1 MNDMLAVIVPSLG
14 WALLDF
20 VWQGVLIGCLA
31 AISLGLLRRARP
43 QLRYAVGCAALLLCA
58 ALPLAGT
65 VQRVLDAQ
73 AVTTMLPL
81 GAIGTPAMPGDVP
94 VLAAQV
100 ATWEPLL
107 QQRLPL
113 LMFFWSCGA
122 GLLALRLM
130 LGLAWVRRRSQ
141 PGRYVHNAAWQAR
154 VDRLALRFGV
164 ARKVALGLVDD
175 LPGPVTAGW
184 WRPVILVPAALVTGM
199 PPDLLE
205 ALLAHEMAHIK
216 RLDYLVNLIQSAI
229 EIVLFYHPAVWWL
242 SHRVRIEREQIAD
255 EIAASMLGEPRRLA
269 LALSELD
276 QFQFSIPQLAHGAHG
291 GNLMSRIKRLVRPD
305 TEPLN
310 WKMALPIL
318 GLSAACAAFYANAQT
333 APLPPA
339 KAARA
344 ASVPALLPA
353 LPAPPA
359 PPAVP
364 AIPATRAALAAPALP
379 AAPAAPA
386 ARMDMPAP
394 PAPPLPPA
402 PPPPPRLP
410 VSITKGAGEM
420 SYALVQGPER
430 KGMLSGDS
438 RDVDDIATA
447 KQTVLGDF
455 LWFRQGGKAYMVQ
468 DPALIAKVSDAYAPL
483 KRLGAR
489 MEVHGKEME
498 KHGKVVEQLGREMER
513 TVGTSRPEH
522 EETRRIAGLI
532 AALAPQQARLQ
543 REIVQLERQIDDAGG
558 ATRAQLSAKRDQ
570 LNVKLSDIERQLD
583 VQHAQLER
591 QHGKIEQARA
601 PVDALGE
608 QMKEAGKPMD
618 ALGQKMNVL
627 GREMDQQGKAAE
639 RVMREVL
646 RDAVARGLARP
657 VPGLL

>member
-20 VWQGVLIGCLA
+20 VWQGALIGCLA
-31 AISLGLLRRARP
+31 AMVLGLLRAARP

-73 AVTTMLPL
+73 ALTTMLPL
-81 GAIGTPAMPGDVP
+81 AAAGMPEIPGGAPI
-94 VLAAQV
+94 LAAQV
-100 ATWEPLL
+100 ATWEPVL

-141 PGRYVHNAAWQAR
+141 PGRFAHNAAWQAR

-164 ARKVALGLVDD
+164 ARQVALGLVDD
-175 LPGPVTAGW
+175 LPSPVTAGW
-184 WRPVILVPAALVTGM
+184 WRPVILVPASLVSGM

-216 RLDYLVNLIQSAI
+216 RFDYLVNLIQSAI

-255 EIAASMLGEPRRLA
+255 DLAASMLGEPRRLA

-276 QFQFSIPQLAHGAHG
+276 RFQFSTPQLAHGAHG

-333 APLPPA
+333 APLPLA
-339 KAARA
+339 KTARIDSA
-344 ASVPALLPA
+344 QAIPPVPPV
-353 LPAPPA
+353 PPA
-359 PPAVP
+359 PPA
-364 AIPATRAALAAPALP
+364 
-379 AAPAAPA
+379 APAAS
-386 ARMDMPAP
+386 MDMPVP
-394 PAPPLPPA
+394 PVPPMPPM
-402 PPPPPRLP
+402 PPRPP
-410 VSITKGAGEM
+410 VTITKGAGEM
-420 SYALVQGPER
+420 SYALVQGAER

-438 RDVDDIATA
+438 RDVDDIDAA
-447 KQTVLGDF
+447 KHTVKGDF
-455 LWFRQGGKAYMVQ
+455 LWFRQGGKAYVVQ
-468 DPALIAKVSDAYAPL
+468 DPALIARVTDAYAPL
-483 KRLGAR
+483 KRLGER
-489 MEVHGKEME
+489 MDVHGKEME
-498 KHGKVVEQLGREMER
+498 KHGKVVEQLGRDMER
-513 TVGTSRPEH
+513 TVGANRPDDA
-522 EETRRIAGLI
+522 ETQRITGLI
-532 AALAPQQARLQ
+532 VALASQQGRLQ
-543 REIVQLERQIDDAGG
+543 RDIVLLERRIDDASG
-558 ATRAQLSAKRDQ
+558 AARTQLSGKRDQ
-570 LNVKLSDIERQLD
+570 LNVKLGDIERQLD
-583 VQHAQLER
+583 QQHAQLER
-591 QHGKIEQARA
+591 QHAKMEVARA
-601 PVDALGE
+601 PMDAIGR

-618 ALGQKMNVL
+618 ALGKQMNVL
-627 GREMDQQGKAAE
+627 GREMDQQAKAAE

-657 VPGLL
+657 LPGNRAG

>member
-1 MNDMLAVIVPSLG
+1 MLAVIVPSLG

-20 VWQGVLIGCLA
+20 VWQGVLVGCLA
-31 AISLGLLRRARP
+31 ALVMGLLRGARP
-43 QLRYAVGCAALLLCA
+43 QLRYAAGCGALLLCA

-73 AVTTMLPL
+73 AAATTMLPL
-81 GAIGTPAMPGDVP
+81 AAIGMPAGAAGAPM
-94 VLAAQV
+94 LAAQL
-100 ATWEPLL
+100 ASWEPLL

-141 PGRYVHNAAWQAR
+141 PGRYLHDAAWQAR

-164 ARKVALGLVDD
+164 ARQVALGLVHD
-175 LPGPVTAGW
+175 LPSPVTAGW
-184 WRPVILVPAALVTGM
+184 WRPVILVPASLVTGM

-216 RLDYLVNLIQSAI
+216 RFDYLVNLIQSAI

-255 EIAASMLGEPRRLA
+255 DLAASMLGEPRRLA

-276 QFQFSIPQLAHGAHG
+276 QFQFSTPQLAHGAHG

-318 GLSAACAAFYANAQT
+318 GLSAACAAFYANAQSV
-333 APLPPA
+333 PLPAA
-339 KAARA
+339 KTARA
-344 ASVPALLPA
+344 VSAPPVP
-353 LPAPPA
+353 PAPPA
-359 PPAVP
+359 PPAAGAMP
-364 AIPATRAALAAPALP
+364 AAPMTVAALAPVAPVP
-379 AAPAAPA
+379 
-386 ARMDMPAP
+386 PAP
-394 PAPPLPPA
+394 PAPPRPA
-402 PPPPPRLP
+402 

-438 RDVDDIATA
+438 RDIDDIAA
-447 KQTVLGDF
+447 ARHAVAGDF
-455 LWFRQGGKAYMVQ
+455 LWFRQGGTAYVVQ
-468 DPALIAKVSDAYAPL
+468 DPALVAKASEAYAPL
-483 KRLGAR
+483 KRLGER

-513 TVGTSRPEH
+513 KAGASQPEH
-522 EETRRIAGLI
+522 AETQRIAGLV
-532 AALAPQQARLQ
+532 AALSAQQARLQ
-543 REIVQLERQIDDAGG
+543 REIVQLERRIDDAGG
-558 ATRAQLSAKRDQ
+558 AARAQLSGQRDQ
-570 LNVKLSDIERQLD
+570 LNVKLGDIERQLD

-591 QHGKIEQARA
+591 QHGRIEQARA
-601 PVDALGE
+601 PLDAIGE
-608 QMKEAGKPMD
+608 RMKEAGKPMD
-618 ALGQKMNVL
+618 ALGKQMNVL
-627 GREMDQQGKAAE
+627 GREMDQHSKVAE

-657 VPGLL
+657 VPGQRAP

>member
-20 VWQGVLIGCLA
+20 VWQGLLIGCLA
-31 AISLGLLRRARP
+31 AIVLGLLRGARP
-43 QLRYAVGCAALLLCA
+43 QLRYGVGCAALLLCA

-73 AVTTMLPL
+73 AFTTMLPL
-81 GAIGTPAMPGDVP
+81 AAGAMPQLAGGAP
-94 VLAAQV
+94 VLAVQV
-100 ATWEPLL
+100 ASWEPALR
-107 QQRLPL
+107 QRLPL

-122 GLLALRLM
+122 GLLALRLL

-141 PGRYVHNAAWQAR
+141 RGQYTHDAAWQAR
-154 VDRLALRFGV
+154 VDRLALRFGL
-164 ARKVALGLVDD
+164 ARQVALGLVDD

-199 PPDLLE
+199 PPELLE
-205 ALLAHEMAHIK
+205 ALLAHEMAHI
-216 RLDYLVNLIQSAI
+216 RRCDYLVNLMQSAI

-255 EIAASMLGEPRRLA
+255 DLAASMLGEPRRLA

-276 QFQFSIPQLAHGAHG
+276 RFQFSTPQLAHGAHG

-318 GLSAACAAFYANAQT
+318 GLSAACAAFYANAQS
-333 APLPPA
+333 APVPLA
-339 KAARA
+339 QAARA
-344 ASVPALLPA
+344 DHVPALA
-353 LPAPPA
+353 PAPPA
-359 PPAVP
+359 
-364 AIPATRAALAAPALP
+364 APAAKAIP

-386 ARMDMPAP
+386 APVAMPAAPRP
-394 PAPPLPPA
+394 PMPAMPVAPMPPMPPLPPR
-402 PPPPPRLP
+402 PP

-420 SYALVQGPER
+420 SYALVQGAER

-438 RDVDDIATA
+438 HDFDDIDAA
-447 KQTVLGDF
+447 KHKVKGDF
-455 LWFRQGGKAYMVQ
+455 LWFRQDGKAYVVQ
-468 DPALIAKVSDAYAPL
+468 DPALIARVNEAYAPL
-483 KRLGAR
+483 KRLGEQ
-489 MEVHGKEME
+489 MDVYGKEMD
-498 KHGKVVEQLGREMER
+498 KHAKVVEQLGRDMER
-513 TVGTSRPEH
+513 SANANRPDDAQ
-522 EETRRIAGLI
+522 TQRIAGLI
-532 AALAPQQARLQ
+532 GELAARQGGLQ
-543 REIVQLERQIDDAGG
+543 RDIVLLERQIDDTSG
-558 ATRAQLSAKRDQ
+558 ATRAQLSGKRDQ
-570 LNVKLSDIERQLD
+570 LNARLGDIERQLD
-583 VQHAQLER
+583 QQHAQLER
-591 QHGKIEQARA
+591 QTGRMEAARVPMDAIGK
-601 PVDALGE
+601 

-618 ALGQKMNVL
+618 ALGKRMNVL

-657 VPGLL
+657 VPGDGAG

>member
-20 VWQGVLIGCLA
+20 VWQGLLIGCLA
-31 AISLGLLRRARP
+31 AMVLGLLRGARP

-81 GAIGTPAMPGDVP
+81 AAIGMPAMPGDAP
-94 VLAAQV
+94 MLAAQV
-100 ATWEPLL
+100 ATWEPVL

-141 PGRYVHNAAWQAR
+141 PGRYAHNAAWQAR

-175 LPGPVTAGW
+175 LPSPVTAGW
-184 WRPVILVPAALVTGM
+184 WRPVILVPASLVSGM

-216 RLDYLVNLIQSAI
+216 RFDYLVNLIQSAI

-255 EIAASMLGEPRRLA
+255 DLAASMLGEPRRLA

-276 QFQFSIPQLAHGAHG
+276 QFQFSTPQLAHGAHG

-333 APLPPA
+333 APLPLAKTARVDSAPA
-339 KAARA
+339 IPP
-344 ASVPALLPA
+344 VPPV
-353 LPAPPA
+353 PPA
-359 PPAVP
+359 PPA
-364 AIPATRAALAAPALP
+364 TPALP
-379 AAPAAPA
+379 AAS
-386 ARMDMPAP
+386 MDVPVPPVPPMPP
-394 PAPPLPPA
+394 M
-402 PPPPPRLP
+402 PPRPP
-410 VSITKGAGEM
+410 VTITKGAGEM
-420 SYALVQGPER
+420 SYALVQGAER

-438 RDVDDIATA
+438 RDFDDIDAA
-447 KQTVLGDF
+447 KHTVKGDF
-455 LWFRQGGKAYMVQ
+455 LWFRQGGKAYVVQ
-468 DPALIAKVSDAYAPL
+468 DPALIARVTDAYAPL
-483 KRLGAR
+483 KRLGER
-489 MEVHGKEME
+489 MDVHGKEME
-498 KHGKVVEQLGREMER
+498 KHGKVVEQLGRDMER
-513 TVGTSRPEH
+513 TVGANRPDDA
-522 EETRRIAGLI
+522 ETQRITGLI
-532 AALAPQQARLQ
+532 GALASQQGRLQ
-543 REIVQLERQIDDAGG
+543 RDIVLLERQIDDASG
-558 ATRAQLSAKRDQ
+558 AARAQLSGKRDQ
-570 LNVKLSDIERQLD
+570 LNVKLGDIERQLD
-583 VQHAQLER
+583 QQHAQLER
-591 QHGKIEQARA
+591 QHSKLADARA
-601 PVDALGE
+601 PMDAIGK

-618 ALGQKMNVL
+618 ALGKQMNVL
-627 GREMDQQGKAAE
+627 GREMDQQAKAAE

-657 VPGLL
+657 VRGDRAG